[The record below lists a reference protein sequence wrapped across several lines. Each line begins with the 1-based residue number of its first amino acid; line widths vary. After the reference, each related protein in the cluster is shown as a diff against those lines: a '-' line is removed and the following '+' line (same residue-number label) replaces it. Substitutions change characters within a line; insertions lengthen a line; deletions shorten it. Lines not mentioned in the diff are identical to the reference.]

1 MVLVEHGGSL
11 PGVSSNFS
19 FCPQEEVGI
28 VVLCNTMDVSVA
40 AIADAALNAYCGLEV
55 EEERQI
61 HAERSWSAEELE
73 ELAGSYVS
81 GEGDAFTLTVE
92 NGTLSMK
99 VNGNPTVLQAVYP
112 WQGMVRKTYSDIYLT
127 AIRDEEGHVFAARY
141 GSRIFPKEA

>member
-1 MVLVEHGGSL
+1 MLFMSTVEAFRAYPPTSLSVRRKRLVLA
-11 PGVSSNFS
+11 
-19 FCPQEEVGI
+19 
-28 VVLCNTMDVSVA
+28 VLCNTMDVSVA

-92 NGTLSMK
+92 NGTLEHEGK
-99 VNGNPTVLQAVYP
+99 
-112 WQGMVRKTYSDIYLT
+112 RKSDRTSGRISV
-127 AIRDEEGHVFAARY
+127 AGY
-141 GSRIFPKEA
+141 GTENLFRHLPDCDP

>member
-1 MVLVEHGGSL
+1 M
-11 PGVSSNFS
+11 P
-19 FCPQEEVGI
+19 
-28 VVLCNTMDVSVA
+28 TA
-40 AIADAALNAYCGLEV
+40 AFEV

-99 VNGNPTVLQAVYP
+99 VNGNPTALQAVYP

-141 GSRIFPKEA
+141 GSRIFPEGSIIILKRDSLLFQKQESLYF

>member
-1 MVLVEHGGSL
+1 
-11 PGVSSNFS
+11 
-19 FCPQEEVGI
+19 
-28 VVLCNTMDVSVA
+28 MDVSVA

-99 VNGNPTVLQAVYP
+99 VNGNP

>member
-1 MVLVEHGGSL
+1 M
-11 PGVSSNFS
+11 
-19 FCPQEEVGI
+19 
-28 VVLCNTMDVSVA
+28 VLCNTMDVSVA

-99 VNGNPTVLQAVYP
+99 VNGNPTALQAVYP

-141 GSRIFPKEA
+141 GSRISRRKHNILKMRFLFFSKNMESLYFLKNTDL

>member
-1 MVLVEHGGSL
+1 MK
-11 PGVSSNFS
+11 
-19 FCPQEEVGI
+19 
-28 VVLCNTMDVSVA
+28 
-40 AIADAALNAYCGLEV
+40 V

-99 VNGNPTVLQAVYP
+99 VNGNPTALQAVYP

>member
-1 MVLVEHGGSL
+1 M
-11 PGVSSNFS
+11 
-19 FCPQEEVGI
+19 
-28 VVLCNTMDVSVA
+28 LCNTMDVSVA

-99 VNGNPTVLQAVYP
+99 VNGNPTALQAVYP

-141 GSRIFPKEA
+141 GSRIFPKEV